1 MSDLNDIKVLN
12 VPGLLGGRTWA
23 ADGAGDLV
31 PDPGWHERVFGRLR
45 SLYEFHRQHGLVS
58 GRLLEAPQ
66 PLETLVIWRSD
77 LSPAGWELWRSG
89 AVDRWLASFDRTPGK
104 SPDDLKMLERA
115 LAKLN
120 GPAA

>member
-1 MSDLNDIKVLN
+1 VSGPNDIKVLN
-12 VPGLLGGRTWA
+12 VPGLLGGRAWA
-23 ADGAGDLV
+23 SNDAGELV
-31 PDPGWHERVFGRLR
+31 PDSGWHERLLDRLR
-45 SLYEFHRQHGLVS
+45 SLYEFHRQHRLVS
-58 GRLLEAPQ
+58 GRLVTAPS

-115 LAKLN
+115 LAKLG